1 MISMTGTI
9 KTENGVQLK
18 LVSKEKLSDMG
29 QMEKIRYIL
38 DAIKDNTVVILESGL
53 SPDEEGKLVERT
65 MHEINDDFS
74 GIEIESYAREESS
87 SGLMSKLLS
96 RNDRQNRLTVIGPA
110 NKMETLHKDDSL
122 IETLVK

>member
-1 MISMTGTI
+1 MTGTI

-96 RNDRQNRLTVIGPA
+96 RDDRQNRLTVIGPA

>member
-1 MISMTGTI
+1 MTGTI